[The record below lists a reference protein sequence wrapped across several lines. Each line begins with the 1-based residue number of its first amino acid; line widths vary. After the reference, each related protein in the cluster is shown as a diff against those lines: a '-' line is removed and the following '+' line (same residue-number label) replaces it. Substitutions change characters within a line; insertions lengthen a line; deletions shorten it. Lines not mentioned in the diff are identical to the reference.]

1 MGPSQGVV
9 CFNFNVL
16 GVYIQDSV
24 LRLFS
29 FYRIW
34 REGCYC
40 SSSLFYLCSR
50 LFIGHI
56 CGFNPELCVQRTVG
70 MAQYFGHMAS
80 FASSVAGVGVGG
92 IKQAAQGHT
101 AFGKS
106 DPCLIL
112 SCRQIPG

>member
-1 MGPSQGVV
+1 
-9 CFNFNVL
+9 
-16 GVYIQDSV
+16 
-24 LRLFS
+24 
-29 FYRIW
+29 
-34 REGCYC
+34 
-40 SSSLFYLCSR
+40 
-50 LFIGHI
+50 
-56 CGFNPELCVQRTVG
+56 

-112 SCRQIPG
+112 SCHQIPG